1 MKYKAIY
8 GTHDILPEELPKWE
22 YVENKI
28 RQAMLLYN
36 YREAR
41 TPIFEQTELFVR
53 SIGEET
59 DIVRK
64 EMYTFEDSGKRS
76 MTLRPE
82 GTAPIVRAYLEH
94 NLGEKSPLVKLFYIG
109 PMFRQER
116 PQKGRLRQFNQYGA
130 EAIGSLDPLIDAEII
145 GLNLGIF
152 QSVNLENCRL
162 NLNSI
167 GCPACRPVHLQKLV
181 KFSESKKSKLCKEC
195 QVRLEKNPLRMFDC
209 KNEDCIQHLKD
220 APAMIDFLCESC
232 RTHFQKVC
240 EYLDGLTIKYLI
252 DKTLVR
258 GLDYYTRTAFEF
270 RSSLLGAQ
278 DTISGG
284 GRYDLLVSDF
294 GGKDTP
300 AIGFAAGVERLVLC
314 LEKEGKFDLKQNGLD
329 VFVAILG
336 EKAKQAGLKIVQQLR
351 GSNLKC
357 DMDFLGRSLKAQM
370 REANRQNA
378 KKVVIIGEDEIE
390 KNIGIVKDMEKGK
403 QEEVE
408 LSKIREFLLFNKE
421 D

>member
-8 GTHDILPEELPKWE
+8 GTHDILPDDLPKWE

-28 RQAMLLYN
+28 KQVMCLYN
-36 YREAR
+36 YSEIR
-41 TPIFEQTELFVR
+41 TPIFEQTELFIR

-59 DIVRK
+59 DIVKK
-64 EMYTFEDSGKRS
+64 EMYTFLDMGKRS

-82 GTAPIVRAYLEH
+82 GTAPIVRSYLEH
-94 NLGEKSPLVKLFYIG
+94 NLGEKTSLVKLFYIG

-130 EAIGSLDPLIDAEII
+130 EAIGSLDPLIDVEII
-145 GLNLGIF
+145 NLNLEIF
-152 QSVNLENCRL
+152 KNLDLENYEL
-162 NLNSI
+162 HLNSI
-167 GCPACRPVHLQKLV
+167 GCPACRQIHIENLV
-181 KFSESKKSKLCKEC
+181 NYAKSRKNKLCPEC
-195 QVRLEKNPLRMFDC
+195 KIRLERNPLRMFDC
-209 KNEDCIQHLKD
+209 KNEDCIQELKD
-220 APAMIDFLCESC
+220 APVMLDFLCDDC
-232 RTHFQKVC
+232 KKYFKQVV
-240 EYLDGLTIKYLI
+240 EYLNHLKIKYLI
-252 DKTLVR
+252 NKRLVR

-270 RSSLLGAQ
+270 KSSLLGTQ

-300 AIGFAAGVERLVLC
+300 AIGFAAGVERLILC
-314 LEKEGKFDLKQNGLD
+314 LEKEGKLKAKQNELD

-336 EKAKQAGLKIVQQLR
+336 EKVKQTGLKLVQGLR
-351 GSNLKC
+351 SNGLKC
-357 DMDFLGRSLKAQM
+357 DMDFLNRSLKAQM

-378 KKVVIIGEDEIE
+378 KKVIIIGEDEI
-390 KNIGIVKDMEKGK
+390 KRNIGIVKDMEKGG

-408 LSKIREFLLFNKE
+408 LDKICQHLYPKS
-421 D
+421 

>member
-8 GTHDILPEELPKWE
+8 GTHDILPDDLPKWE

-28 RQAMLLYN
+28 KQVMCLYN
-36 YREAR
+36 YSEIR
-41 TPIFEQTELFVR
+41 TPIFEQTELFIR

-59 DIVRK
+59 DIVKK
-64 EMYTFEDSGKRS
+64 EMYTFLDMGKRS

-82 GTAPIVRAYLEH
+82 GTAPIVRSYLEH
-94 NLGEKSPLVKLFYIG
+94 NLGEKTSLVKLFYIG

-130 EAIGSLDPLIDAEII
+130 EAIGSLDPLIDVEII
-145 GLNLGIF
+145 NLNLEIF
-152 QSVNLENCRL
+152 KNLDLENYEL
-162 NLNSI
+162 HLNSI
-167 GCPACRPVHLQKLV
+167 GCPACRQIHIENLV
-181 KFSESKKSKLCKEC
+181 NYAKSRKNKLCPEC
-195 QVRLEKNPLRMFDC
+195 KIRLERNPLRMIDC
-209 KNEDCIQHLKD
+209 KNEDCIQELKD
-220 APAMIDFLCESC
+220 APVMLDFLCDDC
-232 RTHFQKVC
+232 KKYFKQVV
-240 EYLDGLTIKYLI
+240 EYLNHLKIKYLI
-252 DKTLVR
+252 NKRLVR

-270 RSSLLGAQ
+270 KSSLLGTQ

-300 AIGFAAGVERLVLC
+300 AIGFAAGVERLILC
-314 LEKEGKFDLKQNGLD
+314 LEKEGKLKAKQNELD

-336 EKAKQAGLKIVQQLR
+336 EKVKQTGLKLVQGLR
-351 GSNLKC
+351 SNGLKC
-357 DMDFLGRSLKAQM
+357 DMDFLNRRLKAQM

-378 KKVVIIGEDEIE
+378 KKVIIIGEDEI
-390 KNIGIVKDMEKGK
+390 KRNIGIVKDMEKGG

-408 LSKIREFLLFNKE
+408 LDKICQHLYPKS
-421 D
+421 

>member
-1 MKYKAIY
+1 MRYTAIY

-28 RQAMLLYN
+28 KEVMSLYN
-36 YREAR
+36 YCETR
-41 TPIFEQTELFVR
+41 TPIFEQTELFIR

-59 DIVRK
+59 DIVKK
-64 EMYTFEDSGKRS
+64 EMYNFEDLGKRS

-116 PQKGRLRQFNQYGA
+116 PQKGRLRQFSQYGA
-130 EAIGSLDPLIDAEII
+130 EAIGSLDPLIDSEII
-145 GLNLGIF
+145 SLNLQIF
-152 QSVNLENCRL
+152 RSVNLENYQL
-162 NLNSI
+162 HLNSI

-181 KFSESKKSKLCKEC
+181 KFAESKKSKLCKEC
-195 QVRLEKNPLRMFDC
+195 QIRLEKNPLRMFDC

-220 APAMIDFLCESC
+220 APAMIDFLCDGC
-232 RTHFQKVC
+232 RTHFQQVC
-240 EYLDGLTIKYLI
+240 GYLDNLGIKYLI
-252 DKTLVR
+252 DKRLVR

-270 RSSLLGAQ
+270 KSSLLGTQ

-300 AIGFAAGVERLVLC
+300 AIGFAAGVERLILC

-329 VFVAILG
+329 VFVAVLG
-336 EKAKQAGLKIVQQLR
+336 EKARQIGSKLVQELR
-351 GSNLKC
+351 SGNLKC
-357 DMDFLGRSLKAQM
+357 DMDFLNRSLKAQM

-378 KKVVIIGEDEIE
+378 KKVVIIGEDEI
-390 KNIGIVKDMEKGK
+390 KRNIAIVKDMEKGK

-408 LSKIREFLLFNKE
+408 LDKIVEKILL
-421 D
+421 